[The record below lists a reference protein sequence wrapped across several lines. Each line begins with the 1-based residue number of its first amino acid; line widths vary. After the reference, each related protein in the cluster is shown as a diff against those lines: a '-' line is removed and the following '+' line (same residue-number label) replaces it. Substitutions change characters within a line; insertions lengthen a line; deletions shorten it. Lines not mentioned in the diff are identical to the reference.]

1 MVDDLFKI
9 GTSTDTYKMA
19 TQIKSKFDCDDLGK
33 IKEYVG
39 WKIDINSENRSM
51 RITQPV
57 LLQSFKDEF
66 DLASM
71 DPVTPIKVHCSGVG
85 KLLPKTRWS
94 RSEIQNSMHE
104 LSRQCKIAPAAHILS
119 YVKGYEV
126 LHSYTKP
133 WMVSKA
139 KQDLGWKQGL

>member
-9 GTSTDTYKMA
+9 GTPTDKYKMA

-33 IKEYVG
+33 IEEYVG
-39 WKIDINSENRSM
+39 CKIDINRENRSM

-57 LLQSFKDEF
+57 LSQSFKDEF

-71 DPVTPIKVHCSGVG
+71 DPVTPITVHFSGIG

-94 RSEIQNSMHE
+94 MSEI
-104 LSRQCKIAPAAHILS
+104 
-119 YVKGYEV
+119 
-126 LHSYTKP
+126 
-133 WMVSKA
+133 
-139 KQDLGWKQGL
+139 